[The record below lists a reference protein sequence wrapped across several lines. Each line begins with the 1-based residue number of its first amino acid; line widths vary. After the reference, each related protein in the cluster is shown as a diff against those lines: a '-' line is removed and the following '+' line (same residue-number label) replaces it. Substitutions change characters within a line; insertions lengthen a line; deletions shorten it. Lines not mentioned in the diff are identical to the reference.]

1 MIMTNTNPAQTT
13 SSEMSPWPDSAMTTT
28 KKKKNFFAALY
39 PVVDPVILELM
50 LVYRLCQLL
59 AQRTLAARSS
69 E

>member
-13 SSEMSPWPDSAMTTT
+13 SSEMSPWPDSAMTK
-28 KKKKNFFAALY
+28 KKKKNFAALY

-59 AQRTLAARSS
+59 AARSS